1 LTVDEVYL
9 SVPTPYIPASSITI
23 EDLARTERFS
33 DDAERLREVE
43 RFDRI
48 SVAASETQTELA
60 IAAGKAALEANSVD
74 PSAVGLAFYCHHWED
89 EEWNHVHPFRIH
101 HELGLSPAT
110 EVLELRTGNGGSLLR
125 AVDVAARLMRAD
137 SGLGTVL
144 LLGSDKV
151 NRLVMRRRFGNHVF
165 GDAAVGFLLSRSPA
179 RFALVGDV
187 AGTTFSRFNN
197 IPMFRGSQ
205 EDAWADALT
214 TESTVMLERLLA
226 DHGLTRDDLAAIVA
240 TNSGPFLLERLLRA
254 MGIPADRLA
263 IPSRP
268 TVAQAVASDA
278 MINLG
283 LAGGAGK
290 LGSHVLVTTHGLG
303 GSCHLMLLRD
313 CGD

>member
-1 LTVDEVYL
+1 MSVGEVYL
-9 SVPTPYIPASSITI
+9 SAPTPYIPVSSITI

-33 DDAERLREVE
+33 EDAARLREIE
-43 RFDRI
+43 HFDRI
-48 SVAASETQTELA
+48 SVAASETLTELA
-60 IAAGKAALEANSVD
+60 ISAGKATLEANKVD
-74 PSAVGLAFYCHHWED
+74 PSAIGLVLYCHHWED

-101 HELGLSPAT
+101 HDLGLSPAS

-125 AVDVAARLMRAD
+125 AADVAARLMRAD
-137 SGLGTVL
+137 PGLGRVL

-165 GDAAVGFLLSRSPA
+165 GDAAVGLLLSRSPA
-179 RFALVGDV
+179 QFALVGEV

-205 EDAWADALT
+205 EDAWAEAVAA
-214 TESTVMLERLLA
+214 ESAAMLEGLLER
-226 DHGLTRDDLAAIVA
+226 HGLGRDDLAAVVT
-240 TNSGPFLLERLLRA
+240 TNSGPSLLGRLLDE

-263 IPSRP
+263 IPSRK

-283 LAGGAGK
+283 LTGGAAK
-290 LGSHVLVTTHGLG
+290 AGSHILVMTHGLG
-303 GSCHLMLLRD
+303 GSCHLMLLEV
-313 CGD
+313 CGS